1 MDNPIVQF
9 LNYLRYQRGYSSATI
24 DAYESDI
31 IDFSEFLLNEGVD
44 YEQVTTGVIRRYL
57 TTQLEKDIS
66 RRTLRRRISA
76 LRHYYKWRVDTS
88 LSSRNPFLL
97 IESPKVGVNFPSVL
111 YEDDIKDLLNA
122 NKNRDDE
129 LMLRDQA
136 LIHLMLASGL
146 RASEVVALTL
156 QDIDFN
162 NRIMRI
168 FGKGQKERLVPFSE
182 QARSDLQAYV
192 KELRPKLL
200 AKNKIPRPTG
210 VVFLNA
216 QGKPLTT
223 RGLEYILKAVE
234 KKIGAYYDLHPHLLR
249 HSFATDLLSKGADL
263 RVIQELLGHESI
275 STTQIYTHVSPTI
288 LKSEYEKA
296 HPRAQVGKKADSDD
310 KR

>member
-44 YEQVTTGVIRRYL
+44 YEQVTTGIIRRYL

-223 RGLEYILKAVE
+223 RGLEY
-234 KKIGAYYDLHPHLLR
+234 
-249 HSFATDLLSKGADL
+249 
-263 RVIQELLGHESI
+263 
-275 STTQIYTHVSPTI
+275 
-288 LKSEYEKA
+288 
-296 HPRAQVGKKADSDD
+296 
-310 KR
+310 

>member
-44 YEQVTTGVIRRYL
+44 YEQVTTGIIRRYL

-162 NRIMRI
+162 NRITRI

>member
-1 MDNPIVQF
+1 MDNLIVQF

-44 YEQVTTGVIRRYL
+44 YEQVTTGIIRRYL

>member
-97 IESPKVGVNFPSVL
+97 IELPKVGVNFPSVL

>member
-44 YEQVTTGVIRRYL
+44 YEQVTTGIIRRYL

-156 QDIDFN
+156 QDIDVN